1 MIIDRHILMFVWP
14 SPCHSDHVP
23 GPADLLLEGGPAL
36 QPHVGRGEPQLSSQN
51 DFLEKT
57 KVENDICWLYV
68 LKSSTLP
75 ANTREV

>member
-1 MIIDRHILMFVWP
+1 MIIDRHILMSVWP

-36 QPHVGRGEPQLSSQN
+36 QPHVGRGEPQLVVTK
-51 DFLEKT
+51 LLPGEKT
-57 KVENDICWLYV
+57 KVENDMVL
-68 LKSSTLP
+68 LKSRSLP